1 MIFASDKIISLIL
14 EDVPNEAY
22 FKVILNETLEEIGHI
37 SYTYENDSI
46 VGNLSY
52 FIYEEHRNKGYG
64 KKALKLLVDN
74 IRRIDDNDLY
84 LTLPLTITEGALGC
98 KKEVPTLDGKTVI
111 SIPSGSQ
118 TGDRIRIKSKGLKSP
133 KGRQVGDM
141 FVILKVI
148 TPTKLDRN
156 QKKLLE
162 ELNETNLKN
171 SEFDLYEKYLKSN
184 S

>member
-84 LTLPLTITEGALGC
+84 LAIIPNNIASIKLAESQNAKYVGDVNIPSKYIFSD
-98 KKEVPTLDGKTVI
+98 DGKY
-111 SIPSGSQ
+111 SYANMYK
-118 TGDRIRIKSKGLKSP
+118 IKIKG
-133 KGRQVGDM
+133 
-141 FVILKVI
+141 
-148 TPTKLDRN
+148 
-156 QKKLLE
+156 E
-162 ELNETNLKN
+162 
-171 SEFDLYEKYLKSN
+171 
-184 S
+184 

>member
-22 FKVILNETLEEIGHI
+22 FKIILNETLEEIGHI

-84 LTLPLTITEGALGC
+84 LAIIPNNIASIKLAESQNAKYVGD
-98 KKEVPTLDGKTVI
+98 VN
-111 SIPSGSQ
+111 IPSKYIFS
-118 TGDRIRIKSKGLKSP
+118 DDCKYSYANMYKIKIKG
-133 KGRQVGDM
+133 
-141 FVILKVI
+141 
-148 TPTKLDRN
+148 
-156 QKKLLE
+156 E
-162 ELNETNLKN
+162 
-171 SEFDLYEKYLKSN
+171 
-184 S
+184 

>member
-22 FKVILNETLEEIGHI
+22 FKIILNETLEEIGHI

-84 LTLPLTITEGALGC
+84 LAIIPNNIASIKLAKSQNAKYVGDVNIPSKYIFSD
-98 KKEVPTLDGKTVI
+98 DGKY
-111 SIPSGSQ
+111 SYANMYK
-118 TGDRIRIKSKGLKSP
+118 IKIKG
-133 KGRQVGDM
+133 
-141 FVILKVI
+141 
-148 TPTKLDRN
+148 
-156 QKKLLE
+156 E
-162 ELNETNLKN
+162 
-171 SEFDLYEKYLKSN
+171 
-184 S
+184 

>member
-22 FKVILNETLEEIGHI
+22 FKIILNETLEEIGHI

-84 LTLPLTITEGALGC
+84 LAIIPNNIASIKLAKSQNAKYIGD
-98 KKEVPTLDGKTVI
+98 VNIPTKYVFSDDGKY
-111 SIPSGSQ
+111 SYANMYK
-118 TGDRIRIKSKGLKSP
+118 IKIKG
-133 KGRQVGDM
+133 
-141 FVILKVI
+141 
-148 TPTKLDRN
+148 
-156 QKKLLE
+156 E
-162 ELNETNLKN
+162 
-171 SEFDLYEKYLKSN
+171 
-184 S
+184 

>member
-14 EDVPNEAY
+14 EDVPDEAY
-22 FKVILNETLEEIGHI
+22 FKIILNETLEEIGHI

-84 LTLPLTITEGALGC
+84 LAIIPNNIASIKLAESQNAKYVGDVNIPSKYIFSD
-98 KKEVPTLDGKTVI
+98 DGKY
-111 SIPSGSQ
+111 SYANMYK
-118 TGDRIRIKSKGLKSP
+118 IKIKG
-133 KGRQVGDM
+133 
-141 FVILKVI
+141 
-148 TPTKLDRN
+148 
-156 QKKLLE
+156 E
-162 ELNETNLKN
+162 
-171 SEFDLYEKYLKSN
+171 
-184 S
+184 

>member
-22 FKVILNETLEEIGHI
+22 FKIVLNETLEEIGHI

-52 FIYEEHRNKGYG
+52 FLYEEYRNKGYG

-84 LTLPLTITEGALGC
+84 LAIIPNNIASIKLAKSQNAKYIGD
-98 KKEVPTLDGKTVI
+98 VNIPTKYVFSDDGKY
-111 SIPSGSQ
+111 SYANMYK
-118 TGDRIRIKSKGLKSP
+118 IKIKG
-133 KGRQVGDM
+133 
-141 FVILKVI
+141 
-148 TPTKLDRN
+148 
-156 QKKLLE
+156 E
-162 ELNETNLKN
+162 
-171 SEFDLYEKYLKSN
+171 
-184 S
+184 

>member
-84 LTLPLTITEGALGC
+84 LAIIPNNIASIKLAKSQNAKYVGDVNI
-98 KKEVPTLDGKTVI
+98 PTKYVFSDDGKY
-111 SIPSGSQ
+111 SYANMYK
-118 TGDRIRIKSKGLKSP
+118 IKIKG
-133 KGRQVGDM
+133 
-141 FVILKVI
+141 
-148 TPTKLDRN
+148 
-156 QKKLLE
+156 E
-162 ELNETNLKN
+162 
-171 SEFDLYEKYLKSN
+171 
-184 S
+184 

>member
-22 FKVILNETLEEIGHI
+22 FKIILNETLEEIGHI

-74 IRRIDDNDLY
+74 IRRIYDNDLY
-84 LTLPLTITEGALGC
+84 LAILPNNIASIKLAESQNAKYVGDVNIPS
-98 KKEVPTLDGKTVI
+98 KYIFSDDGKY
-111 SIPSGSQ
+111 SYANMYK
-118 TGDRIRIKSKGLKSP
+118 IKIKG
-133 KGRQVGDM
+133 
-141 FVILKVI
+141 
-148 TPTKLDRN
+148 
-156 QKKLLE
+156 E
-162 ELNETNLKN
+162 
-171 SEFDLYEKYLKSN
+171 
-184 S
+184 

>member
-22 FKVILNETLEEIGHI
+22 FKIVLNETLEEIGHI

-52 FIYEEHRNKGYG
+52 FLYEEYRNKGYG

-84 LTLPLTITEGALGC
+84 LAIIPDNIASIKLAKSQNAKYIGD
-98 KKEVPTLDGKTVI
+98 VNIPTKYVFSDDGKY
-111 SIPSGSQ
+111 SYANMYK
-118 TGDRIRIKSKGLKSP
+118 IKIKGK
-133 KGRQVGDM
+133 
-141 FVILKVI
+141 
-148 TPTKLDRN
+148 
-156 QKKLLE
+156 
-162 ELNETNLKN
+162 
-171 SEFDLYEKYLKSN
+171 
-184 S
+184 

>member
-22 FKVILNETLEEIGHI
+22 FKIILNETLEEIGHI

-52 FIYEEHRNKGYG
+52 FLYEEYRNKGYG

-84 LTLPLTITEGALGC
+84 LAIIPDNIASIKLAESQNAKYVGDVNI
-98 KKEVPTLDGKTVI
+98 PTKYVFSDDGKY
-111 SIPSGSQ
+111 SYANMYK
-118 TGDRIRIKSKGLKSP
+118 IKIKG
-133 KGRQVGDM
+133 
-141 FVILKVI
+141 
-148 TPTKLDRN
+148 
-156 QKKLLE
+156 E
-162 ELNETNLKN
+162 
-171 SEFDLYEKYLKSN
+171 
-184 S
+184 

>member
-22 FKVILNETLEEIGHI
+22 FKIVLNETLEEIGHI

-52 FIYEEHRNKGYG
+52 FLYEEYRNKGYG

-84 LTLPLTITEGALGC
+84 LAIIPDNIASIKLAKSQNAKYIGD
-98 KKEVPTLDGKTVI
+98 VNIPTKYVFSDDGKY
-111 SIPSGSQ
+111 SYANMYK
-118 TGDRIRIKSKGLKSP
+118 IKIKG
-133 KGRQVGDM
+133 
-141 FVILKVI
+141 
-148 TPTKLDRN
+148 
-156 QKKLLE
+156 E
-162 ELNETNLKN
+162 
-171 SEFDLYEKYLKSN
+171 
-184 S
+184 

>member
-84 LTLPLTITEGALGC
+84 LAIIQNNIASIKLAKSQNAKYVGDVNI
-98 KKEVPTLDGKTVI
+98 PTKYVFSDDGKY
-111 SIPSGSQ
+111 SYANMYK
-118 TGDRIRIKSKGLKSP
+118 IKIKG
-133 KGRQVGDM
+133 
-141 FVILKVI
+141 
-148 TPTKLDRN
+148 
-156 QKKLLE
+156 E
-162 ELNETNLKN
+162 
-171 SEFDLYEKYLKSN
+171 
-184 S
+184 

>member
-14 EDVPNEAY
+14 EDVPDEAY
-22 FKVILNETLEEIGHI
+22 FKIILNETLEEIGHI

-84 LTLPLTITEGALGC
+84 LAIIPDNIASIKLAESQNAKYVGDVNI
-98 KKEVPTLDGKTVI
+98 PTKYVFSDDGKY
-111 SIPSGSQ
+111 SYANMYK
-118 TGDRIRIKSKGLKSP
+118 IKIKG
-133 KGRQVGDM
+133 
-141 FVILKVI
+141 
-148 TPTKLDRN
+148 
-156 QKKLLE
+156 E
-162 ELNETNLKN
+162 
-171 SEFDLYEKYLKSN
+171 
-184 S
+184 

>member
-22 FKVILNETLEEIGHI
+22 FKIILNETLEEIGHI

-52 FIYEEHRNKGYG
+52 FIYEEYRNKGYG

-84 LTLPLTITEGALGC
+84 LAIIPDNIASIKLAESQNAKYVGDVNI
-98 KKEVPTLDGKTVI
+98 PTKYVFSDDGKY
-111 SIPSGSQ
+111 SYANMYK
-118 TGDRIRIKSKGLKSP
+118 IKIKG
-133 KGRQVGDM
+133 
-141 FVILKVI
+141 
-148 TPTKLDRN
+148 
-156 QKKLLE
+156 E
-162 ELNETNLKN
+162 
-171 SEFDLYEKYLKSN
+171 
-184 S
+184 

>member
-84 LTLPLTITEGALGC
+84 LAIIPNNIASIKLAKSQNAKYIGD
-98 KKEVPTLDGKTVI
+98 VNIPTKYVFSDDGKY
-111 SIPSGSQ
+111 SYANMYK
-118 TGDRIRIKSKGLKSP
+118 IKIKG
-133 KGRQVGDM
+133 
-141 FVILKVI
+141 
-148 TPTKLDRN
+148 
-156 QKKLLE
+156 E
-162 ELNETNLKN
+162 
-171 SEFDLYEKYLKSN
+171 
-184 S
+184 

>member
-22 FKVILNETLEEIGHI
+22 FKIILNETLEEIGHI

-52 FIYEEHRNKGYG
+52 FIYEEYRNKGYG

-84 LTLPLTITEGALGC
+84 LAIIPNNIASIKLAKSQNAKYVGDVNIPSKYIFSD
-98 KKEVPTLDGKTVI
+98 DGKY
-111 SIPSGSQ
+111 SYANMYK
-118 TGDRIRIKSKGLKSP
+118 IKIKG
-133 KGRQVGDM
+133 
-141 FVILKVI
+141 
-148 TPTKLDRN
+148 
-156 QKKLLE
+156 E
-162 ELNETNLKN
+162 
-171 SEFDLYEKYLKSN
+171 
-184 S
+184 

>member
-22 FKVILNETLEEIGHI
+22 FKIILNETLEEIGHI

-84 LTLPLTITEGALGC
+84 LAIIPNNIASIKLAESQNAKYVGDVNIPSKYIFSD
-98 KKEVPTLDGKTVI
+98 DGKY
-111 SIPSGSQ
+111 SYANMYK
-118 TGDRIRIKSKGLKSP
+118 IKIKG
-133 KGRQVGDM
+133 
-141 FVILKVI
+141 
-148 TPTKLDRN
+148 
-156 QKKLLE
+156 E
-162 ELNETNLKN
+162 
-171 SEFDLYEKYLKSN
+171 
-184 S
+184 

>member
-22 FKVILNETLEEIGHI
+22 FKIILNETLEEIGHI

-84 LTLPLTITEGALGC
+84 LAIIPNNIASIKLAKSQNAKYVGDVNI
-98 KKEVPTLDGKTVI
+98 PTKYVFSDDGKY
-111 SIPSGSQ
+111 SYANMYK
-118 TGDRIRIKSKGLKSP
+118 IKIKG
-133 KGRQVGDM
+133 
-141 FVILKVI
+141 
-148 TPTKLDRN
+148 
-156 QKKLLE
+156 E
-162 ELNETNLKN
+162 
-171 SEFDLYEKYLKSN
+171 
-184 S
+184 